1 MATKNK
7 IAPEIN
13 AGSMADIAF
22 LLLIFFLVTT
32 TISEDKGILIKLPA
46 YTDVPPETSEVN
58 KRNILSIM
66 INSQNIVTLRNENF
80 EIKNIKVRVK
90 EFITNPNHK
99 PEMAISPTEAIVC
112 LKNDRGT
119 KYDTYIYVYN
129 ELKAAYHELWE
140 EAAMKIYGKNLNEIS
155 KEQQKEIKDK
165 IPMLISESEPTS
177 FGEEL

>member
-7 IAPEIN
+7 VAPEIN

-46 YTDVPPETSEVN
+46 YIDVPPDVADVN
-58 KRNILSIM
+58 KRNIMSIM
-66 INSQNIVTLRNENF
+66 INSQNIVTLRNEKF

-90 EFITNPNHK
+90 EFITNPNQK
-99 PEMAISPTEAIVC
+99 PEMAISPTEAIVS

-119 KYDTYIYVYN
+119 
-129 ELKAAYHELWE
+129 
-140 EAAMKIYGKNLNEIS
+140 
-155 KEQQKEIKDK
+155 
-165 IPMLISESEPTS
+165 
-177 FGEEL
+177 